1 MNILVCI
8 KRIAL
13 VGSQII
19 LTADGQEVDT
29 SKLGFQL
36 SPHEENAVEAA
47 VRLVEEHGGEVA
59 LITVG
64 ETGAEEQ
71 LRELLAVGADRGI
84 IVEAAGESDPQSI
97 ARALAEAA
105 RADGTAWDLVICGTE
120 SGDNANY
127 QVAIRLAHLLGMP
140 VVTNVK
146 GLAVEGGTARCERA
160 VGSERE
166 IYTAP
171 LPAVIAVKDGLNQ
184 PRYPSVPGRIKA
196 RKKPVVTVQATIEGP
211 RLRKQ
216 RLTVPVTEAK
226 GATDLGSGAEAAQK
240 LVTVFREMGVLQ

>member
-19 LTADGQEVDT
+19 LTADATAVDT
-29 SKLGFQL
+29 SKLGYQL

-47 VRLVEEHGGEVA
+47 VRLVEEHGGEVV

-64 ETGAEEQ
+64 DAAAEEQ

-84 IVEAAGESDPQSI
+84 IVEAAGEADPQSVAAAI
-97 ARALAEAA
+97 AEAA
-105 RADGTAWDLVICGTE
+105 VADGTSWDLVICGNE
-120 SGDNANY
+120 SGDNTNS
-127 QVAIRLAHLLGMP
+127 QVPIRLAHRLGLP

-146 GLAVEGGTARCERA
+146 GLAVDGSTLRCERA

-166 IYTAP
+166 VYTTP
-171 LPAVIAVKDGLNQ
+171 LPAVIAVRDGLNQ

-196 RKKPVVTVQATIEGP
+196 RKKPVVTMAAQIADP
-211 RLRKQ
+211 RLRAQ
-216 RLTVPVTEAK
+216 QLRVPAVTTK
-226 GATDLGSGAEAAQK
+226 GATDLGTGSDAAGR
-240 LVTVFREMGVLQ
+240 LVEVFTQIGVLP

>member
-13 VGSQII
+13 VGSQIV
-19 LTADGQEVDT
+19 LTADGTDVDT

-47 VRLVEEHGGEVA
+47 VRLVEQHGGEVV

-64 ETGAEEQ
+64 EAAAEEQ

-84 IVEAAGESDPQSI
+84 IVEAGGELDPQAVASAI
-97 ARALAEAA
+97 AEAA
-105 RADGTAWDLVICGTE
+105 RADGTAWDLVICGNE
-120 SGDNANY
+120 SGDNTNS
-127 QVAIRLAHLLGMP
+127 QVPIRLAHQLGLP

-146 GLAVEGGTARCERA
+146 GLEVDGTTARCERA

-166 IYTAP
+166 VYTAP
-171 LPAVIAVKDGLNQ
+171 LPAVIAVRDGLNQ

-196 RKKPVVTVQATIEGP
+196 RKKPVVTVSAQIAGP
-211 RLRKQ
+211 RLQAQQLR
-216 RLTVPVTEAK
+216 VPAVTTK
-226 GATDLGSGAEAAQK
+226 GVTDLGTGPDAAGR
-240 LVTVFREMGVLQ
+240 LVEVFTQIGVLP

>member
-97 ARALAEAA
+97 AQALAEAA